1 MLLNIKLCLSTRK
14 ELLRLEYCIPTSDTQ
29 ENYKMNEI
37 VTTKSIE
44 DSVAPEILS
53 VEIDQIVRKVAWR
66 LIPILFLAYLINFID
81 RINISF
87 AKLQMSQALG
97 LNDVAY
103 GIGAGMFFIGY
114 FFFEVPSNM
123 ILERIGARRWVPMIM
138 VAWGGATL
146 SLAMVTTPIE
156 FYFIRFFIGF
166 AEAGFFPGVVL
177 FMTYWFPASHRG
189 RIMALFMA
197 GLAVSGVIGGP
208 VCGAII
214 EYLDGYA
221 GLAGWQWLMITT
233 GLPCLIIAA
242 GIYFLLTDR
251 PDQANWLSPREKQ
264 VLKTSLGHQDRPKA
278 SIKAALLNF
287 WTWNSAWLYF
297 LLVCGGYGISFWMP
311 TLFSQA
317 GIESNAKIGLLVAVP
332 NLLGVIAMLL
342 ICRHSDK
349 MQERRWHLAA
359 CFSLIAVGYLVIVS
373 QLHSVVG
380 LLIGFSIA
388 HIGILAGAPLSWTI
402 PTRMLTP
409 VAAVGIGVIAS
420 IGNLCGF
427 FAPVLIGKF
436 SQLTGN
442 LGIGFL
448 VIGALQLIGALWT
461 AFTVRIPRH

>member
-420 IGNLCGF
+420 IGNLGGF

>member
-1 MLLNIKLCLSTRK
+1 
-14 ELLRLEYCIPTSDTQ
+14 
-29 ENYKMNEI
+29 MNEI

-44 DSVAPEILS
+44 DSAAPETLS

-251 PDQANWLSPREKQ
+251 PDQANWLSPREKE
-264 VLKTSLGHQDRPKA
+264 VLKNSLGHQDRPKA

-349 MQERRWHLAA
+349 TQERRWHLAA

-409 VAAVGIGVIAS
+409 VAAAVGIGIIAS
-420 IGNLCGF
+420 IGNLGGF

>member
-1 MLLNIKLCLSTRK
+1 
-14 ELLRLEYCIPTSDTQ
+14 
-29 ENYKMNEI
+29 MNEI
-37 VTTKSIE
+37 VTTKSIDE
-44 DSVAPEILS
+44 SPTSEILS
-53 VEIDQIVRKVAWR
+53 AEIDQIVRKVAWR

-81 RINISF
+81 RVNISF

-146 SLAMVTTPIE
+146 SLALVTTPIE
-156 FYFIRFFIGF
+156 FYIIRFFIGF

-233 GLPCLIIAA
+233 GLPCFIIAA

-251 PDQANWLSPREKQ
+251 PEQANWLSPREKQ
-264 VLKTSLGHQDRPKA
+264 VLTDSLGHQDRPKA

-287 WTWNSAWLYF
+287 WTWSSAWIYF
-297 LLVCGGYGISFWMP
+297 LIVCGGYGISFWMP

-349 MQERRWHLAA
+349 TQERRWHLTA
-359 CFSLIAVGYLVIVS
+359 CFTLIAIGYLVIVS

-409 VAAVGIGVIAS
+409 VAAAVGIGVIAS
-420 IGNLCGF
+420 VGNLGGF

-436 SQLTGN
+436 SALTGSF
-442 LGIGFL
+442 GIGFL

-461 AFTVRIPRH
+461 ALTVRIPHH

>member
-1 MLLNIKLCLSTRK
+1 
-14 ELLRLEYCIPTSDTQ
+14 
-29 ENYKMNEI
+29 MNEI
-37 VTTKSIE
+37 VTTKPLSGT
-44 DSVAPEILS
+44 SVPDILS
-53 VEIDQIVRKVAWR
+53 EEIDDIVRKVAWR

-123 ILERIGARRWVPMIM
+123 ILERMGARRWVPMIM
-138 VAWGGATL
+138 LAWGGATL
-146 SLAMVTTPIE
+146 SLAWVTTPQE
-156 FYFIRFFIGF
+156 FYLIRFFIGF

-208 VCGAII
+208 ICGAII

-251 PDQANWLSPREKQ
+251 PEDANWLSSREKQ
-264 VLKTSLGHQDRPKA
+264 VLKASLGNQQRPKA
-278 SIKAALLNF
+278 SMRAALLNF
-287 WTWNSAWLYF
+287 WTWSSAWIYF

-317 GIESNAKIGLLVAVP
+317 GIESNAKIGLLVAIP

-342 ICRHSDK
+342 ICRHSDRT
-349 MQERRWHLAA
+349 QERRWHLTA
-359 CFSLIAVGYLVIVS
+359 CFTLIAIGYLVIVS
-373 QLHSVVG
+373 QLGSVVG
-380 LLIGFSIA
+380 LVIGFSIA

-409 VAAVGIGVIAS
+409 VAAAIGIGVIAS
-420 IGNLCGF
+420 IGNLGGF

-442 LGIGFL
+442 FSIGFL
-448 VIGALQLIGALWT
+448 VIGGLQLIAALWV
-461 AFTVRIPRH
+461 ALTVRIPRQ

>member
-1 MLLNIKLCLSTRK
+1 
-14 ELLRLEYCIPTSDTQ
+14 
-29 ENYKMNEI
+29 MNEI
-37 VTTKSIE
+37 VTTKSNE
-44 DSVAPEILS
+44 DSAAPEILS

-251 PDQANWLSPREKQ
+251 PDQANWLNPREKQ

-349 MQERRWHLAA
+349 TQERRWHLAA

-409 VAAVGIGVIAS
+409 VAAAVGIGIIAS
-420 IGNLCGF
+420 IGNLGGF

>member
-1 MLLNIKLCLSTRK
+1 
-14 ELLRLEYCIPTSDTQ
+14 
-29 ENYKMNEI
+29 MNEI

-44 DSVAPEILS
+44 DSAAPEMLS

-103 GIGAGMFFIGY
+103 GVGAGMFFIGY

-251 PDQANWLSPREKQ
+251 PDQAKWLSPREKQ

-349 MQERRWHLAA
+349 TQERRWHLAA

-409 VAAVGIGVIAS
+409 VAAAVGIGVIAS
-420 IGNLCGF
+420 IGNLGGF

>member
-1 MLLNIKLCLSTRK
+1 
-14 ELLRLEYCIPTSDTQ
+14 
-29 ENYKMNEI
+29 MNEI

-420 IGNLCGF
+420 IGNLGGF

>member
-1 MLLNIKLCLSTRK
+1 
-14 ELLRLEYCIPTSDTQ
+14 
-29 ENYKMNEI
+29 MNEI

-44 DSVAPEILS
+44 DSAAPETLS

-146 SLAMVTTPIE
+146 SLTMVTTPIE

-409 VAAVGIGVIAS
+409 VAAAVGIGIIAS
-420 IGNLCGF
+420 IGNLGGF

>member
-1 MLLNIKLCLSTRK
+1 MS
-14 ELLRLEYCIPTSDTQ
+14 
-29 ENYKMNEI
+29 EI
-37 VTTKSIE
+37 LTTKPLSG
-44 DSVAPEILS
+44 STVPEIS
-53 VEIDQIVRKVAWR
+53 STEIDAVVRKAAWR

-81 RINISF
+81 RMNISF

-97 LNDVAY
+97 LDDVAY

-114 FFFEVPSNM
+114 FFFEVPSNI
-123 ILERIGARRWVPMIM
+123 ILERIGARRWVPIIM
-138 VAWGGATL
+138 VAWGSATV
-146 SLAMVTTPIE
+146 SLAFVTTPSE
-156 FYFIRFFIGF
+156 FYVIRFFIGF

-177 FMTYWFPASHRG
+177 FMTYWFPVSHRG

-208 VCGAII
+208 ICGAIL

-233 GLPCLIIAA
+233 GLPCVLVAT
-242 GIYFLLTDR
+242 GIYFLLTDQ
-251 PDQANWLSPREKQ
+251 PNQANWLSPREKQ
-264 VLKTSLGHQDRPKA
+264 VLQASLGHQDRPKA

-287 WTWNSAWLYF
+287 WTWSSAWIYF

-311 TLFSQA
+311 TLFSKA
-317 GIESNAKIGLLVAVP
+317 GIESSAKIGLLVAIP

-349 MQERRWHLAA
+349 TQERRWHLTT
-359 CFSLIAVGYLVIVS
+359 CFTVIAIGYLVIAS
-373 QLHSVVG
+373 QLGSVTG

-388 HIGILAGAPLSWTI
+388 HIGILAGIPLSWTI

-409 VAAVGIGVIAS
+409 AAAAVGIGVVAS
-420 IGNLCGF
+420 IGNLGGF

-436 SQLTGN
+436 SQLTGSFA
-442 LGIGFL
+442 IGFL
-448 VIGALQLIGALWT
+448 VIGGLQVFAALWT
-461 AFTVRIPRH
+461 ALTVRIPRH

>member
-1 MLLNIKLCLSTRK
+1 
-14 ELLRLEYCIPTSDTQ
+14 
-29 ENYKMNEI
+29 MNEI
-37 VTTKSIE
+37 VTTKPLSGT
-44 DSVAPEILS
+44 SAPDILS
-53 VEIDQIVRKVAWR
+53 EEIDDIVRKVAWR

-123 ILERIGARRWVPMIM
+123 ILERMGARRWVPMIM
-138 VAWGGATL
+138 LAWGGATL
-146 SLAMVTTPIE
+146 SLAWVTTPQE
-156 FYFIRFFIGF
+156 FYLIRFFIGF

-208 VCGAII
+208 ICGAII

-251 PDQANWLSPREKQ
+251 PEDANWLSSREKQ
-264 VLKTSLGHQDRPKA
+264 VLKASLGDQQRPKA
-278 SIKAALLNF
+278 SMRAALLNF
-287 WTWNSAWLYF
+287 WTWSSAWIYF

-317 GIESNAKIGLLVAVP
+317 GIESNAKIGLLVAIP

-342 ICRHSDK
+342 ICRHSDRT
-349 MQERRWHLAA
+349 QERRWHLTA
-359 CFSLIAVGYLVIVS
+359 CFTLIAIGYLVIVS
-373 QLHSVVG
+373 QLGSVVG
-380 LLIGFSIA
+380 LVIGFSIA

-409 VAAVGIGVIAS
+409 VAAAIGIGVIAS
-420 IGNLCGF
+420 IGNLGGF

-442 LGIGFL
+442 FSIGFL
-448 VIGALQLIGALWT
+448 VIGALQLIAALWV
-461 AFTVRIPRH
+461 ALTVRIPRQ

>member
-1 MLLNIKLCLSTRK
+1 
-14 ELLRLEYCIPTSDTQ
+14 
-29 ENYKMNEI
+29 MNEI

-44 DSVAPEILS
+44 DSDAPEILS

-123 ILERIGARRWVPMIM
+123 ILERIGAQRWVPMIM

-251 PDQANWLSPREKQ
+251 PDQANWLNPREKQ

-317 GIESNAKIGLLVAVP
+317 GIASNAKIGLLVAVP

-349 MQERRWHLAA
+349 TQERRWHLAA

-409 VAAVGIGVIAS
+409 VAAAVGIGVIAS
-420 IGNLCGF
+420 VGNLGGF

-448 VIGALQLIGALWT
+448 VICALQLIGALWT

>member
-1 MLLNIKLCLSTRK
+1 
-14 ELLRLEYCIPTSDTQ
+14 
-29 ENYKMNEI
+29 MNEI

-123 ILERIGARRWVPMIM
+123 ILERIGAQRWVPMIM

-317 GIESNAKIGLLVAVP
+317 GIASNAKIGLLVAVP

-349 MQERRWHLAA
+349 TQERRWHLAA

-409 VAAVGIGVIAS
+409 VAAAVGIGVIAS
-420 IGNLCGF
+420 VGNLGGF

>member
-1 MLLNIKLCLSTRK
+1 
-14 ELLRLEYCIPTSDTQ
+14 
-29 ENYKMNEI
+29 MNEI
-37 VTTKSIE
+37 VTTKPLSGT
-44 DSVAPEILS
+44 SVPDILS
-53 VEIDQIVRKVAWR
+53 EEIDDIVRKVAWR

-123 ILERIGARRWVPMIM
+123 ILERMGARRWVPMIM
-138 VAWGGATL
+138 LAWGGATL
-146 SLAMVTTPIE
+146 SLAWVTTPQE
-156 FYFIRFFIGF
+156 FYVIRFFIGF

-208 VCGAII
+208 ICGAII

-251 PDQANWLSPREKQ
+251 PEDANWLSSREKQ
-264 VLKTSLGHQDRPKA
+264 VLKASLGDQQRPKA
-278 SIKAALLNF
+278 SMRAALLNF
-287 WTWNSAWLYF
+287 WTWSSAWIYF

-317 GIESNAKIGLLVAVP
+317 GIESNAKIGLLVAIP

-342 ICRHSDK
+342 ICRHSDRT
-349 MQERRWHLAA
+349 QERRWHLTA
-359 CFSLIAVGYLVIVS
+359 CFTLIAIGYLVIVS
-373 QLHSVVG
+373 QLGSVVG
-380 LLIGFSIA
+380 LVIGFSIA

-409 VAAVGIGVIAS
+409 VAAAIGIGVIAS
-420 IGNLCGF
+420 IGNLGGF

-442 LGIGFL
+442 FSIGFL
-448 VIGALQLIGALWT
+448 VIGALQLIAALWV
-461 AFTVRIPRH
+461 ALTVRIPRQ

>member
-1 MLLNIKLCLSTRK
+1 
-14 ELLRLEYCIPTSDTQ
+14 
-29 ENYKMNEI
+29 MNEI
-37 VTTKSIE
+37 VTTKPLSGT
-44 DSVAPEILS
+44 SVPDILS
-53 VEIDQIVRKVAWR
+53 EEIDDIVRKVAWR

-123 ILERIGARRWVPMIM
+123 ILERMGARRWVPMIM
-138 VAWGGATL
+138 LAWGGATL
-146 SLAMVTTPIE
+146 SLAWVTTPQE
-156 FYFIRFFIGF
+156 FYVIRFFIGF

-208 VCGAII
+208 ICGAII

-251 PDQANWLSPREKQ
+251 PEDANWLSSREKQ
-264 VLKTSLGHQDRPKA
+264 VLKASLGNQQRPKA
-278 SIKAALLNF
+278 SMRAALLNF
-287 WTWNSAWLYF
+287 WTWSSAWIYF

-317 GIESNAKIGLLVAVP
+317 GIESNAKIGLLVAIP

-342 ICRHSDK
+342 ICRHSDRT
-349 MQERRWHLAA
+349 QERRWHLTA
-359 CFSLIAVGYLVIVS
+359 CFTLIAIGYLVIVS
-373 QLHSVVG
+373 QLGSVVG
-380 LLIGFSIA
+380 LVIGFSIA

-409 VAAVGIGVIAS
+409 VAAAIGIGVIAS
-420 IGNLCGF
+420 IGNLGGF

-442 LGIGFL
+442 FSIGFL
-448 VIGALQLIGALWT
+448 VIGALQLIAALWV
-461 AFTVRIPRH
+461 ALTVRIPRQ

>member
-1 MLLNIKLCLSTRK
+1 
-14 ELLRLEYCIPTSDTQ
+14 
-29 ENYKMNEI
+29 
-37 VTTKSIE
+37 
-44 DSVAPEILS
+44 
-53 VEIDQIVRKVAWR
+53 
-66 LIPILFLAYLINFID
+66 
-81 RINISF
+81 
-87 AKLQMSQALG
+87 
-97 LNDVAY
+97 
-103 GIGAGMFFIGY
+103 
-114 FFFEVPSNM
+114 
-123 ILERIGARRWVPMIM
+123 
-138 VAWGGATL
+138 
-146 SLAMVTTPIE
+146 
-156 FYFIRFFIGF
+156 
-166 AEAGFFPGVVL
+166 
-177 FMTYWFPASHRG
+177 
-189 RIMALFMA
+189 MALFMA
-197 GLAVSGVIGGP
+197 GLAVSVVIGGP

-251 PDQANWLSPREKQ
+251 PDQVNWLSPREKQ

-349 MQERRWHLAA
+349 TQERRWHLTA

-409 VAAVGIGVIAS
+409 VAAAVGIGIIAS
-420 IGNLCGF
+420 IGNLGGF

-461 AFTVRIPRH
+461 AFTVRIPRY